1 MRVHAVDPE
10 TSSYA
15 VDWSIRLTNVREDGE
30 ALYFGSPTTAG
41 REMAG
46 CTGLQWRGPR
56 DFTGGRVFGAEAEGE
71 LTGPASPSSTG
82 TASW

>member
-30 ALYFGSPTTAG
+30 ALHFGSPTTAG

-46 CTGLQWRGPR
+46 DAGLQWRGPR

-71 LTGPASPSSTG
+71 LMGPASPSSTG